1 MTYEKID
8 LSNSDAIIGLIQLS
22 LSKKLLVKLTLLVSV
37 CNREQF

>member
-22 LSKKLLVKLTLLVSV
+22 KKLLVKLTLLVSV